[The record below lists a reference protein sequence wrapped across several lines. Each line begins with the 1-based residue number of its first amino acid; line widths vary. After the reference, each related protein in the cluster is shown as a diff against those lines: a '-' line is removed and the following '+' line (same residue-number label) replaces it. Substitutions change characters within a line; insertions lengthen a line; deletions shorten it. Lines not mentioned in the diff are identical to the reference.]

1 MVQLGWKAGPEQ
13 YGPVELLE
21 YAVAADKAGFDLL
34 DVSDHFHPWS
44 EAGQCPFTWT
54 WLGAA
59 AVRTNKIQVGTGV
72 TCPIVRY
79 HPAII
84 AQAAATVSCFAPGRT
99 YLGVG
104 TGEALNE
111 YPVTRE
117 WPEYNERLERL
128 EEAIQLIRAL
138 WSGQEV
144 SFSGVYYET
153 QKAKLYTPPAIP
165 IPIYISALAPHRAL
179 FAGKHGDGLFSVGGK
194 KPEVYR
200 QMMRSFEEGAREAG
214 KDPARMPRLIELNVA
229 YTEKIDA
236 AIQEQIKYWAGTYIP
251 AMFAQ
256 KIYTPAMSQENGE
269 VVGPETIKKTGCF
282 SPSSD
287 DHIQFIQQYIELGFN
302 TIILHSPGPDQQ
314 AFIERYSRDIL
325 PKIRTM
331 TQPQPALG

>member
-1 MVQLGWKAGPEQ
+1 
-13 YGPVELLE
+13 
-21 YAVAADKAGFDLL
+21 
-34 DVSDHFHPWS
+34 
-44 EAGQCPFTWT
+44 CPFTWT

-128 EEAIQLIRAL
+128 EEAI
-138 WSGQEV
+138 
-144 SFSGVYYET
+144 
-153 QKAKLYTPPAIP
+153 
-165 IPIYISALAPHRAL
+165 
-179 FAGKHGDGLFSVGGK
+179 
-194 KPEVYR
+194 
-200 QMMRSFEEGAREAG
+200 
-214 KDPARMPRLIELNVA
+214 
-229 YTEKIDA
+229 DA
-236 AIQEQIKYWAGTYIP
+236 AIQEQIKYWAGTYVP

-256 KIYTPAMSQENGE
+256 KIYTPTMSQENGE

-314 AFIERYSRDIL
+314 AF
-325 PKIRTM
+325 
-331 TQPQPALG
+331 

>member
-59 AVRTNKIQVGTGV
+59 AVRTSKIQVGTGV

-84 AQAAATVSCFAPGRT
+84 AQATATVSCFAPGRT

-144 SFSGVYYET
+144 SFSGIYYET
-153 QKAKLYTPPAIP
+153 QKAKLYTPPATP
-165 IPIYISALAPHRAL
+165 IPIYISALAPHRAM
-179 FAGKHGDGLFSVGGK
+179 FAGKYGDGLFSVGGK

-200 QMMRSFEEGAREAG
+200 QMIRSFEESAREAG
-214 KDPARMPRLIELNVA
+214 KDPACMPRLIELNAA

-236 AIQEQIKYWAGTYIP
+236 AIQEQTKYWAGTYVP

-256 KIYTPAMSQENGE
+256 KIYTPTMSQENGE

-314 AFIERYSRDIL
+314 AFIERYCHDIL

-331 TQPQPALG
+331 TQSQPVLG

>member
-59 AVRTNKIQVGTGV
+59 AVQTSKIRVGTGV
-72 TCPIVRY
+72 TCPILRY

-84 AQAAATVSCFAPGRT
+84 AQATATVSCFAPGRT

-111 YPVTRE
+111 YSVTRE
-117 WPEYNERLERL
+117 WPEYQERLERL
-128 EEAIQLIRAL
+128 EEASQVIRAL
-138 WSGQEV
+138 WSGQGV
-144 SFSGVYYET
+144 SFRGDYYQT
-153 QKAKLYTPPAIP
+153 QTAKLYTPPATASP
-165 IPIYISALAPHRAL
+165 SHISSLGPHSAR
-179 FAGKHGDGLFSVGGK
+179 FGGKYGDGLFSVGGK
-194 KPEVYR
+194 KPELYR
-200 QMMRSFEEGAREAG
+200 QMMQSFKDGAREAG
-214 KDPARMPRLIELNVA
+214 KDPSRMPRLIELNVA
-229 YTEKIDA
+229 YTESIDA

-251 AMFAQ
+251 ALFAQ
-256 KIYTPAMSQENGE
+256 KIYTPEMSEENGE
-269 VVGPETIKKTGCF
+269 AVGPETIKKTGCF

-287 DHIQFIQQYIELGFN
+287 DHIQFIQQYIELGFD
-302 TIILHSPGPDQQ
+302 TIILHSPGPDQR

-331 TQPQPALG
+331 TQSQPVLG